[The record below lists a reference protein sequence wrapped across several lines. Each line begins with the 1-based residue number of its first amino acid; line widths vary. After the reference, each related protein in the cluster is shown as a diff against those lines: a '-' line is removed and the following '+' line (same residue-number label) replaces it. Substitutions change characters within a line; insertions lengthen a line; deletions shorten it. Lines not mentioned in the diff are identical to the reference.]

1 MYTEGR
7 HLVRGSLQVTEE
19 GDFFWVEAPSRSGY
33 ESEDKS
39 HAPKTPSARSCLTSL
54 SSSPLPGGGA
64 ARERLGPG
72 RTDFSGRE
80 ATAWRPTSQTPA
92 LPVTVTWPQRFP
104 GAGEEGCPPQ
114 QPQPCPRG
122 AAMTFAPEASLW
134 PWRTTPNWGQCRPA
148 SGSPPTVESRMRA
161 WLGRGQGRPG
171 GLAGLSPVPDWDPP
185 EPSPGIV
192 LHSWVGSR
200 DSGLLGAPS
209 RPWASVPSESQA
221 LRLPGRFY
229 PTALA
234 RTERGIQEHA
244 GMQGRGGW
252 AGGRAGRAL
261 ETVWSLTRTGVP
273 GPRQSPSSP
282 CGLRM
287 DLKINAPSLSR

>member
-1 MYTEGR
+1 
-7 HLVRGSLQVTEE
+7 
-19 GDFFWVEAPSRSGY
+19 
-33 ESEDKS
+33 
-39 HAPKTPSARSCLTSL
+39 
-54 SSSPLPGGGA
+54 
-64 ARERLGPG
+64 
-72 RTDFSGRE
+72 
-80 ATAWRPTSQTPA
+80 
-92 LPVTVTWPQRFP
+92 
-104 GAGEEGCPPQ
+104 
-114 QPQPCPRG
+114 
-122 AAMTFAPEASLW
+122 
-134 PWRTTPNWGQCRPA
+134 
-148 SGSPPTVESRMRA
+148 MRA

-221 LRLPGRFY
+221 LRPPGRFY

-234 RTERGIQEHA
+234 RTEHGIQEHA